1 MCSLHYWKS
10 SYAQRVPDTSH
21 LKQLIPTIHAQELE
35 RVKKALQG
43 RSISI
48 IFDGTTR
55 VCEAFAVV
63 ACYIDEASNI
73 HQMFVAISM
82 IDDQL
87 IDPSL

>member
-1 MCSLHYWKS
+1 MLRGC
-10 SYAQRVPDTSH
+10 
-21 LKQLIPTIHAQELE
+21 IPPIPIIQAQELE

-63 ACYIDEASNI
+63 ACYIDEESNI
-73 HQMFVAISM
+73 RRMLVAMSM

-87 IDPSL
+87 IGVTTAREIYKIIMVKLGI